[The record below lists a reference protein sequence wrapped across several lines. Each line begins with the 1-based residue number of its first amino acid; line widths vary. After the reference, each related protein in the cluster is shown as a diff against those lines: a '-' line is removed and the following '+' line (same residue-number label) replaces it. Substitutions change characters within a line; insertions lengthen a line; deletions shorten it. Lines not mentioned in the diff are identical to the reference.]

1 MRSSQVAGLVIGRRV
16 LCRYVGTPT
25 WHERLLLVK
34 AGTSGTEWAI
44 VTPDGDVYIE
54 DFGDK
59 DIFDGA
65 RLVPLAGG
73 RPSGV
78 VGKIHP
84 FLSVPT
90 AALRAK
96 WNKEARA
103 AIVAYDEELKKAA
116 ATKEKTDNDRKKG
129 LTREKTVESILDAEE
144 EEPTEPA
151 KPDEHGRRPGKSY
164 MRPAQLW
171 AFSDTPEISVGDKVP
186 DGCWISS
193 SKTLGEFLFM
203 DSKGNSGLCTDKQDE
218 VEARRIDWIGRLRGW
233 LKKDGDETPGRK
245 RKDEEDEESDVR
257 ILPMRVGRDERRFR
271 RLEDC
276 EIMYDVQDFEDWPI
290 PGARSLSRDIVG
302 LSRNGHSWLAH
313 HDNRVSRSKVPD
325 NNRSIKEHA
334 VLCRSLHYLTTHDQ
348 VQTPNLAGAEVIN
361 LRRSLIESAH
371 RVRPEQPDWTG
382 AEDYMGESMAADG
395 ALINPDRVNYVA
407 TRQGARAKIQEASR
421 RAREE
426 AAWNQRRGP
435 LPSDEAEGA
444 AAGEDATGAAKPKGG
459 GKKKG

>member
-1 MRSSQVAGLVIGRRV
+1 M
-16 LCRYVGTPT
+16 
-25 WHERLLLVK
+25 
-34 AGTSGTEWAI
+34 
-44 VTPDGDVYIE
+44 YIE
-54 DFGDK
+54 DFSDK

-73 RPSGV
+73 RPSGC

-96 WNKEARA
+96 WNREARA
-103 AIVAYDEELKKAA
+103 AIAVYDEELAKKIPA
-116 ATKEKTDNDRKKG
+116 KEKADKNRKKG
-129 LTREKTVESILDAEE
+129 QTREKAAEPILDAEE
-144 EEPTEPA
+144 EDPGDPD
-151 KPDEHGRRPGKSY
+151 KPDEPGRRPGKSH
-164 MRPAQLW
+164 MRPAQPW

-186 DGCWISS
+186 DGCWVSS
-193 SKTLGEFLFM
+193 SKTSGEYLFM
-203 DSKGNSGLCTDKQDE
+203 DSKGNSGLCTDKQDQ
-218 VEARRIDWIGRLRGW
+218 VEARRIDWIDRFRGR
-233 LKKDGDETPGRK
+233 LKKDNDVTPGRK
-245 RKDEEDEESDVR
+245 KKDEEEDEADVR

-290 PGARSLSRDIVG
+290 PGARSLSRDVVG

-313 HDNRVSRSKVPD
+313 HDNWVSRSKVPD

-334 VLCRSLHYLTTHDQ
+334 VLCRSLHYLTTYDQ

-361 LRRSLIESAH
+361 LRRSLIEAAH

-426 AAWNQRRGP
+426 SAWNQRRGP
-435 LPSDEAEGA
+435 RPSEDAEGA
-444 AAGEDATGAAKPKGG
+444 ADGDEATGAAKPKGG